1 MHMTLQSLSHSSNG
15 SLQAS
20 YPFGE
25 SREVTREEMRERPLA
40 TLPFTRSLSR
50 GFLRSVCKQ
59 AIQTRSHKGG
69 SGRLREWSQGEFRL
83 Y

>member
-25 SREVTREEMRERPLA
+25 SREVTREEMRVRPLA
-40 TLPFTRSLSR
+40 TLPFTRSLSL
-50 GFLRSVCKQ
+50 GFRRLQ
-59 AIQTRSHKGG
+59 AAGYSN
-69 SGRLREWSQGEFRL
+69 EVSQRW
-83 Y
+83 